1 MYQIKNEKGT
11 VSLNKN
17 IIGNI
22 VVQAM
27 SEFQDK
33 VFLCNQKGKLMPED
47 PRNAAMMDIVLEERE
62 FTVKF
67 YVLIRFGTS
76 INAVTN
82 KIIDA
87 IYDDIQSTLGLC
99 PQKVTAVVLG
109 IVSKQVA
116 KRNIEVSK

>member
-47 PRNAAMMDIVLEERE
+47 PRNAAMMDIVFEEGE

-67 YVLIRFGTS
+67 YILIRFGTS

-87 IYDDIQSTLGLC
+87 IYEDIKSTLDLR

>member
-11 VSLNKN
+11 ISLNKN

-22 VVQAM
+22 VVQAI
-27 SEFQDK
+27 SEFQDRI
-33 VFLCNQKGKLMPED
+33 FLCNQKGKIMPED
-47 PRNAAMMDIVLEERE
+47 PRNSSMMDIVFEEEE

-67 YVLIRFGTS
+67 YILIRFGTS

-82 KIIDA
+82 KIIDT
-87 IYDDIQSTLGLC
+87 IYEDINSTLGMR